1 MDELDRFFGGGGR
14 ALKFPT
20 KGTSHTLHI
29 TGEPEVAQQTDF
41 DTGEPMFWPDGRPK
55 NQVIVPGTV
64 TQGLEGPDDDGNRRL
79 YIKGYMQN
87 AVSAALKAV
96 GAKVPEAGG
105 VLTVT
110 YSQDGQKQGRRQP
123 PKLYTATYTPPSPV
137 AEALSGGSTQ
147 HEDVPA
153 QRGGRKA
160 ATVPATPDDEE
171 PPF

>member
-1 MDELDRFFGGGGR
+1 MNDLDRFFGGGGK

-29 TGEPEVAQQTDF
+29 TDEPEIAQQTDF
-41 DTGEPMFWPDGRPK
+41 DTGEPLFWPDGRPK
-55 NQVIVPGTV
+55 NQVIVSGTV
-64 TQGLEGPDDDGNRRL
+64 TKGLEGPDDDGSRRL

-87 AVSAALKAV
+87 AVSAALKAA
-96 GAKVPEAGG
+96 GTRLPEPGG

-110 YSQDGQKQGRRQP
+110 YTQDGQAQGRRQP
-123 PKLYTATYTPPSPV
+123 PKLYTASYTSP
-137 AEALSGGSTQ
+137 AESALSGGETQ

-153 QRGGRKA
+153 QRGKRKA
-160 ATVPATPDDEE
+160 ATVPATGGDEE